1 MKGTR
6 ASSRYAKALLDLAVE
21 QNSIDAVKNDMNYVI
36 SMCEGSHDLTV
47 LLKSPI
53 IKTHQ
58 KIAALE
64 AIFKGGVS
72 ELTFKYI
79 EIITAKGRESM
90 LENIAHSYLRL
101 YRAHK
106 NIVKAEVKSAVA
118 LDDTLRAKVRDLVA
132 KQGAGE
138 IELSETVD
146 TSLIGGFVVT
156 IDDQQIDASVI
167 SQLNKMKQSF
177 SDTSYVAE
185 L

>member
-6 ASSRYAKALLDLAVE
+6 AASRYAKALLDLAIE
-21 QNSIDAVKNDMNYVI
+21 QGSVDACKNDMDYVI
-36 SMCEGSHDLTV
+36 SMCEGSRDLDL

-53 IKTHQ
+53 IKANQ
-58 KIAALE
+58 KLDALSAVLKE
-64 AIFKGGVS
+64 GVS

-90 LENIAHSYLRL
+90 LEDIAHSYLKL

-118 LDDTLRAKVRDLVA
+118 LDDTLRAKVRELVA

-138 IELSETVD
+138 IELSETVEAD
-146 TSLIGGFVVT
+146 LIGGFVIT

-167 SQLNKMKQSF
+167 SQLNKMKQKF
-177 SDTSYVAE
+177 SDNSYVAE